1 MTEQKSMTVK
11 QKAKQI
17 ARLLRSER
25 PDYFY
30 LKELFRQLRTELKVK
45 VQQKPKKLPYVPSEE
60 EIENYYEA
68 VWNSQNVSHMVLIKL
83 LLYTG
88 IRVGELVKVKIED
101 VNLRQCQIR
110 INNGK
115 GAKDR
120 IVPFPKSFRE
130 ILVSHIKTNR
140 DKKAI
145 YLFESIRK
153 GPYTDRGIRKILLQ
167 YTQIA
172 KIKHTITPHKLRH
185 FLLTWMKKQGV
196 DDALIQPYSGHDSRK
211 SLEIYSKLS
220 ITEAQ
225 EKYDK
230 VINEFPI

>member
-1 MTEQKSMTVK
+1 MTLQKSMTVK
-11 QKAKQI
+11 QKAKQV
-17 ARLLRSER
+17 ARLLRGER

-45 VQQKPKKLPYVPSEE
+45 VQQAPKKLPYVPSEE
-60 EIENYYEA
+60 EIESYYEA

-110 INNGK
+110 INGGK
-115 GAKDR
+115 GNKDR
-120 IVPFPKSFRE
+120 VVPFPRGFRE
-130 ILVSHIKTNR
+130 ILVSHIKAHKSNGSV
-140 DKKAI
+140 

-153 GPYTDRGIRKILLQ
+153 GPYSDRGIRKILLQ
-167 YTQIA
+167 YTQLA
-172 KIKHTITPHKLRH
+172 KMKHTVTPHKLRH

-196 DDALIQPYSGHDSRK
+196 DDALIQPYSGHESRK

-225 EKYDK
+225 KKYDE
-230 VINEFPI
+230 VINEFPV

>member
-30 LKELFRQLRTELKVK
+30 LKELFRQLRNELKVK

-88 IRVGELVKVKIED
+88 IRVGE
-101 VNLRQCQIR
+101 
-110 INNGK
+110 
-115 GAKDR
+115 
-120 IVPFPKSFRE
+120 
-130 ILVSHIKTNR
+130 
-140 DKKAI
+140 
-145 YLFESIRK
+145 
-153 GPYTDRGIRKILLQ
+153 
-167 YTQIA
+167 
-172 KIKHTITPHKLRH
+172 
-185 FLLTWMKKQGV
+185 
-196 DDALIQPYSGHDSRK
+196 
-211 SLEIYSKLS
+211 
-220 ITEAQ
+220 
-225 EKYDK
+225 
-230 VINEFPI
+230 